1 MKRYA
6 LALLFLALAVTMP
19 AFARSHKNTCDTPMG
34 TCENV
39 NATKSV
45 SFTMFDSTGKNLG
58 EPSWVNKWEE
68 KNARKHPMIMFSD
81 GAQKHYDVVITRGS
95 SQLQGLEVVYV
106 TTTTPVSGNGTI
118 VTTNGGVWTYSYTG
132 TVTTTSPTVAP
143 YTITNNFLCATAYD
157 DSGKYISQRCH
168 MYSFEQGGAPG
179 ESLGYNT
186 VGALAAINAR
196 GRMLKAIV
204 KDIEQQ

>member
-1 MKRYA
+1 MKRYV
-6 LALLFLALAVTMP
+6 ALLFLALAATVPT
-19 AFARSHKNTCDTPMG
+19 FASWHKNTCDTPMG

-45 SFTMFDSTGKNLG
+45 SFAAFDSTGKNLG

-68 KNARKHPMIMFSD
+68 KNAPKHPTIMFS
-81 GAQKHYDVVITRGS
+81 GGTQKHYDVVITLGT
-95 SQLQGLEVVYV
+95 SQLRGLEVAYV
-106 TTTTPVSGNGTI
+106 TTTTPVSGGGTI

-143 YTITNNFLCATAYD
+143 YTVTNDFLCATAYD

-168 MYSFEQGGAPG
+168 VYSFEQGGTTG
-179 ESLGYNT
+179 ESAGYNT
-186 VGALAAINAR
+186 VGLLAAVNAR

-204 KDIEQQ
+204 KDIERQ